1 MAKVDVVDCKRLKT
15 RNSEALKAIIN
26 LRVLFG
32 NWGDIEFI
40 ATFFLI
46 IIAPL

>member
-1 MAKVDVVDCKRLKT
+1 MAKFDVVDCKRLET

-26 LRVLFG
+26 LRILFG
-32 NWGDIEFI
+32 NWGEFI